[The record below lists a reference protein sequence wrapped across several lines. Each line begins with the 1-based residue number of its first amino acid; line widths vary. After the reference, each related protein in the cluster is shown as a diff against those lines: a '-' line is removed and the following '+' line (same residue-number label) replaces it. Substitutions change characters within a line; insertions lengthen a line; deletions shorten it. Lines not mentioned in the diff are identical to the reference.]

1 MVNIW
6 LILGKDMVI
15 ILGQYMVTLKQ
26 RQKPVRTASI
36 AWSMVMVSVGL
47 TYVGYGG
54 DIYIYMCVCACVL
67 QRSCMHE
74 SRPTRAFGFKGD
86 LSYLLPRPPVR
97 QG

>member
-36 AWSMVMVSVGL
+36 AVV
-47 TYVGYGG
+47 YGYG
-54 DIYIYMCVCACVL
+54 
-67 QRSCMHE
+67 
-74 SRPTRAFGFKGD
+74 
-86 LSYLLPRPPVR
+86 
-97 QG
+97 

>member
-36 AWSMVMVSVGL
+36 AGSMVMVIVGL

-54 DIYIYMCVCACVL
+54 DIYIYMFLCVFSKGGAC
-67 QRSCMHE
+67 
-74 SRPTRAFGFKGD
+74 TN
-86 LSYLLPRPPVR
+86 PVR
-97 QG
+97 PELLGLKVTSATSSLGLP

>member
-54 DIYIYMCVCACVL
+54 DIYICVCVCVCSPKEL
-67 QRSCMHE
+67 HARIPSNQS
-74 SRPTRAFGFKGD
+74 FW
-86 LSYLLPRPPVR
+86 V
-97 QG
+97 

>member
-15 ILGQYMVTLKQ
+15 ILGQYMVTFKQ

-36 AWSMVMVSVGL
+36 AWSMVMVIVGL

-54 DIYIYMCVCACVL
+54 DIYIYICFCVCSPKEVHARIPSD
-67 QRSCMHE
+67 RS
-74 SRPTRAFGFKGD
+74 FW
-86 LSYLLPRPPVR
+86 V
-97 QG
+97 